1 MTHPPFP
8 IPHAPKG
15 FFITGTDTG
24 VGKTLFSAALLHA
37 EHLVIAH
44 PPPAPGEPGG
54 DLWRQRRAHAL
65 PRHLSDLLGIHMHNT
80 AKWLMSLS
88 VCALLMACGGDKTTG
103 KACLGSNNDTLV
115 EGMQDKCKAGDIVAT
130 KHPAYFCDFNY
141 AVTFNSYNSAICV
154 YSGGL
159 KPERTTEKS

>member
-1 MTHPPFP
+1 MYTDAINHEPAILLINTGAMFP
-8 IPHAPKG
+8 
-15 FFITGTDTG
+15 
-24 VGKTLFSAALLHA
+24 
-37 EHLVIAH
+37 
-44 PPPAPGEPGG
+44 
-54 DLWRQRRAHAL
+54 
-65 PRHLSDLLGIHMHNT
+65 
-80 AKWLMSLS
+80 
-88 VCALLMACGGDKTTG
+88 G